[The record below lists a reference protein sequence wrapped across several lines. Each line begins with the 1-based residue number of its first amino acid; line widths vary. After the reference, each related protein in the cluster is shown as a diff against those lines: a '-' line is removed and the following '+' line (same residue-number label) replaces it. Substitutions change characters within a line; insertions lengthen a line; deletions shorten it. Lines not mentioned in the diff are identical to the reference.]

1 MTFMNKGLRK
11 LGEIMGSDGILREVE
26 LSSSSQSMIHD
37 FKINDQTTISLTVPP
52 TVYPPRRDTE
62 LMLSGLETL
71 KVQSGG
77 LVEIGCGSGAIS
89 IAMALAGWNVTAFD
103 VNPLAVAATRGNAEL
118 AGIGGEITVEEGGVG
133 EENWS
138 IPSEA
143 DLLVWN
149 LPYLNPD
156 FKKNTLGPM
165 EEAALSDEPEI
176 GWLKTLLNLAEEEQN
191 HGRVFILLL
200 NTDSNSKSSPKT
212 WAMRGWARR
221 TLASERVGDDT
232 LEVVAFWKPGFSSI
246 PAYKETSESTMDD
259 ARKLP
264 LEGWQ
269 RIRAGEQISGRGRRG
284 AIWHS
289 SEGDMTASWS
299 VSIEVLNRW
308 TPGLLQVAIG
318 ASISE
323 ALGVELK
330 WPNDLIFE
338 GKKCGGILLESSTA
352 DGRVRIGVGLNKYRR
367 EYEGIFYSGWNEYM
381 GEKDSEVI
389 FQIIDASIA
398 SILDPSPPI
407 PTSDVDFWKR
417 KCWDSLSRNL
427 SRGTLTEFNKE
438 YVKIVGL
445 SDSGELKSIS
455 KSSIYEIHDVGEFVI
470 SS

>member
-118 AGIGGEITVEEGGVG
+118 AGIGGKITVEEGGVG

-143 DLLVWN
+143 DILVWN

-176 GWLKTLLNLAEEEQN
+176 GWLKTLLNLAEEE
-191 HGRVFILLL
+191 
-200 NTDSNSKSSPKT
+200 
-212 WAMRGWARR
+212 
-221 TLASERVGDDT
+221 
-232 LEVVAFWKPGFSSI
+232 
-246 PAYKETSESTMDD
+246 
-259 ARKLP
+259 
-264 LEGWQ
+264 
-269 RIRAGEQISGRGRRG
+269 
-284 AIWHS
+284 
-289 SEGDMTASWS
+289 
-299 VSIEVLNRW
+299 
-308 TPGLLQVAIG
+308 
-318 ASISE
+318 
-323 ALGVELK
+323 
-330 WPNDLIFE
+330 
-338 GKKCGGILLESSTA
+338 
-352 DGRVRIGVGLNKYRR
+352 
-367 EYEGIFYSGWNEYM
+367 
-381 GEKDSEVI
+381 
-389 FQIIDASIA
+389 
-398 SILDPSPPI
+398 
-407 PTSDVDFWKR
+407 
-417 KCWDSLSRNL
+417 
-427 SRGTLTEFNKE
+427 
-438 YVKIVGL
+438 
-445 SDSGELKSIS
+445 
-455 KSSIYEIHDVGEFVI
+455 
-470 SS
+470 